1 MVQLSHL
8 YMTTGKPITL
18 TIQTFVRK
26 VMSLLFNTLSRFV
39 IAFLPRSKHLKG
51 SGGFFPWIL
60 IATLFGFF
68 IAWVGFIFSS
78 YCHFS
83 PRLTE
88 VFTGL
93 LPMPLPTGSPL
104 HPSTVLLV
112 LPMVIQA
119 HTSALIPAV
128 VVMWSLKNSSL
139 VFWDSKKNLLN
150 HCLDVVY

>member
-1 MVQLSHL
+1 
-8 YMTTGKPITL
+8 MTIEKTITL
-18 TIQTFVRK
+18 TVWTFVSK
-26 VMSLLFNTLSRFV
+26 AMSLLFNTLSRFV

-51 SGGFFPWIL
+51 SGGFFPWIP
-60 IATLFGFF
+60 IATIFGFF

-112 LPMVIQA
+112 LPVVIQA
-119 HTSALIPAV
+119 HTRALIPAV

-150 HCLDVVY
+150 HCLDAVY